1 MDEVIVKFIV
11 SEGSE
16 TQSNNFQQKQVIVN
30 PVLVFETPYIPT
42 SLSMAVTMIVYGI
55 SDGENHSFGF
65 NITNRQKNKV
75 IFDSGLANLE
85 VLKSSENFTISAD
98 LKNLGF
104 ENECKYTITLKI
116 DGQDYQDD
124 FFVKRKTID

>member
-16 TQSNNFQQKQVIVN
+16 TQSNNFQQKQVVVN

-65 NITNRQKNKV
+65 NITNRQNNKV